1 MPGIWELNEFG
12 VESSEF
18 ATKNPELKAQNT
30 EPKTPQLIKMTDRK
44 KDHIDLAFS
53 SRIEASDA
61 DSRFHYE
68 PMLAAHHDGQFEDF
82 KFAGKSMTLPI
93 WVSSMT
99 GGTQRAST
107 INRNLATACG
117 EFGMGMGLGSCRS
130 LLDDDTHFPDFD
142 VRQYMGGSAPL
153 YANLGIAQIE
163 KLIATG
169 TEEKAE
175 SLVDQLK
182 TDGLIIHV
190 NPLQEAFQ
198 PEGDV
203 LKVPPIDTIESFL
216 SKTNLRIIIK
226 EVGQGMGPASLERL
240 LALPLEAIEFGAL
253 GGTNFSKLELSR
265 ITGSKP
271 SHFDAFGKIGHT
283 AAEMTGFVNDIVS
296 KQPTK
301 CEQLIISGGITNVPD
316 GWYLTQQS
324 KLKSVFGMGSTFLK
338 HAMDDYSNLQS
349 FVEQLRI
356 ALGIAQNFIINKLP

>member
-1 MPGIWELNEFG
+1 
-12 VESSEF
+12 
-18 ATKNPELKAQNT
+18 
-30 EPKTPQLIKMTDRK
+30 MTDRK

-53 SRIEASDA
+53 SRTVATDA

-68 PMLAAHHDGQFEDF
+68 PMLAAHHDGQFEKFD
-82 KFAGKSMTLPI
+82 FAGKTMKLPI

-99 GGTQRAST
+99 GGTQRAGT

-130 LLDDDTHFPDFD
+130 LLDDDTHFTDFD
-142 VRQYMGGSAPL
+142 VRQYMGDSAPL

-169 TEEKAE
+169 TENKAE
-175 SLVDQLK
+175 ALVHKLQA
-182 TDGLIIHV
+182 DGLIVHV

-203 LKVPPIDTIESFL
+203 LKVPPIDTIEAFL
-216 SKTNLRIIIK
+216 SKTNLRIIVK
-226 EVGQGMGPASLERL
+226 EVGQGMGPASLQRL
-240 LALPLEAIEFGAL
+240 LALPVEAIEFGAL

-265 ITGSKP
+265 VTGDKS

-283 AAEMTGFVNDIVS
+283 AAEMTDFVNDIVE
-296 KQPTK
+296 KNTTNCQ
-301 CEQLIISGGITNVPD
+301 QLIISGGITNVPD
-316 GWYLTQQS
+316 GWYLTHQS

-338 HAMDDYSNLQS
+338 HAMDEYHTLQS
-349 FVEQLRI
+349 FVEQLRK
-356 ALGIAQNFIINKLP
+356 ALGIAQNFMRPIH